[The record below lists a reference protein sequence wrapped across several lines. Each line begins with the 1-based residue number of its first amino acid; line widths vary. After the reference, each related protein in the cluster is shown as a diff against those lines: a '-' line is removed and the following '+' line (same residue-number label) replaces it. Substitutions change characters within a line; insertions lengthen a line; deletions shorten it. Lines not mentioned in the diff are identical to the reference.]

1 MAGYYQTT
9 NPYNQWYQAPVMP
22 AVSQVPQQNNNSVM
36 VVFVEGEA
44 GARSYPVAA
53 GNTVMLMDFNSNKFW
68 LKATDTNGM
77 PQQLRTFEFKEQV
90 TPQQNQNGTQQIVTR
105 EEFNSLSEKLDK
117 LISELGG
124 SK

>member
-1 MAGYYQTT
+1 MQGYFQGANAY
-9 NPYNQWYQAPVMP
+9 NNQWYN
-22 AVSQVPQQNNNSVM
+22 PQGVQQQQPSSNSVM

-68 LKATDTNGM
+68 LKSTDTTGM
-77 PQQLRTFEFKEQV
+77 PQQLRTFSFIEEIPKVESTIKTV
-90 TPQQNQNGTQQIVTR
+90 PVVTR
-105 EEFNSLSEKLDK
+105 EEFDALSQKIDK

-124 SK
+124 K